1 MALQLENYSRIL
13 DTCVPYLVA
22 RPQIVEAMNLS
33 PLGVPIDP
41 QHVFNPQKV
50 SSGSFLNVAKTLDA
64 MTYGPLGLQMPDWVF
79 YDCAVV
85 PGAIFGFA
93 RPAKDLEPW
102 LRSGLKLADDYD
114 GLVPVSLFI
123 AIPTPNRK
131 RWIGYTLC
139 SINEIAAGGAPE
151 GLWRLTLGMGTAALG
166 IERMRSTTRWRT
178 PGLGVYASMGPLELV
193 TAWTPAHDVPETI
206 TFDLET
212 DDAARNRLLSE
223 EKTTATPAQRYLCAD
238 EPEEMVALQK
248 DLEEGKRWAIVGPAE
263 IRGAETRIPLA
274 DLNETSPQSFDSG
287 AGFRQR
293 FQG

>member
-1 MALQLENYSRIL
+1 MSVDLDNYKRIL
-13 DTCVPYLVA
+13 ETCQPYLVA
-22 RPQIVEAMNLS
+22 RPAIVKAMNTC
-33 PLGVPIDP
+33 PLGVSIDSEN
-41 QHVFNPQKV
+41 VFDPQKV
-50 SSGSFLNVAKTLDA
+50 SSGAFLNLAKKLDA
-64 MTYGPLGLQMPDWVF
+64 MTYGPLGLRMPDWVF

-93 RPAKDLEPW
+93 RSANGLQPW
-102 LRSGLKLADDYD
+102 LREGLEIPDDYE

-131 RWIGYTLC
+131 QWIGYTLC

-178 PGLGVYASMGPLELV
+178 PGLGIYASMGPLELV
-193 TAWTPAHDVPETI
+193 TAWTPAHDVPETV
-206 TFDLET
+206 TFDLDT
-212 DDAARNRLLSE
+212 DDEARCRLLRSE
-223 EKTTATPAQRYLCAD
+223 QPATYAHRYLAAD
-238 EPEEMVALQK
+238 DAKGMIELQHEIEAG
-248 DLEEGKRWAIVGPAE
+248 LRWAVVGPAQ

-274 DLNETSPQSFDSG
+274 DLDKGDAALGSAGS
-287 AGFRQR
+287 GFRER